1 MTGCYRRAMHIRS
14 IVLSTM
20 VAAIV
25 LAGCDALTGP
35 GGAPYPASCGSFE
48 FSERRC
54 AAIVARARHTAAGQ
68 VASEP
73 VGIGLLHSEDGSA
86 QLGGYQVARVVFTL
100 SDGTRVVEPVMCI
113 GVPDGPGMRSARSR
127 SSGSRATRATMSR
140 APATPPEVCATPI
153 ALDPAAVAAAR
164 PLQLATFDV
173 PLDQVGHHEVKVG
186 DVGLPN
192 GYVTALRAAVG
203 DTHPTDFW
211 LDEPIRLELRPSDP
225 SRPPFGSVYER
236 GTVEGVEDASL
247 WLVFDVTEVS
257 PGAVLRLTDIDVR

>member
-1 MTGCYRRAMHIRS
+1 MHIRS
-14 IVLSTM
+14 IVLSAV
-20 VAAIV
+20 VAAVV
-25 LAGCDALTGP
+25 LAGCDALSGP

-54 AAIVARARHTAAGQ
+54 AAVVARARQTAAGQ
-68 VASEP
+68 VTSEP

-113 GVPDGPGMRSARSR
+113 GVPDGPGDAVCQEPFISVQGDASHDVPCT
-127 SSGSRATRATMSR
+127 GE
-140 APATPPEVCATPI
+140 PPEGCATPI

-173 PLDQVGHHEVKVG
+173 PLDHVGHHEVKVG

-192 GYVTALRAAVG
+192 GYVDRVAGGR
-203 DTHPTDFW
+203 
-211 LDEPIRLELRPSDP
+211 R
-225 SRPPFGSVYER
+225 
-236 GTVEGVEDASL
+236 
-247 WLVFDVTEVS
+247 
-257 PGAVLRLTDIDVR
+257 